1 MKLWFNG
8 IPEVIKLKQPV
19 IFLDGDE
26 YYFKE
31 EIVKLLKKQ
40 ILGKEGSVFN
50 FQEVNPDN
58 WENRQSFESNL
69 RQLGFLGKRFV
80 LINYFDSFSTQNQKD
95 ILSTLI
101 NLNVKDNNSLEV
113 LIVTGKK
120 LQVNQKKELLKI
132 FNDFIKEP
140 NIAYMNIYNLNTYD
154 LKNWI
159 NKYFKDKGKSIQ
171 LSYIDY
177 VIASTDNSLIAIKKE
192 LDKIILYMGDKKFI
206 ELSDINEATGDFKI
220 VNFFDFSDAVF
231 FSSKNDALMILD
243 RIIDESS
250 TGWDMRLLQTLWWT
264 FKRNLNISKAIKTS
278 DDKTLMYKIMAPKD
292 KKPKILSNIKVMT
305 FRQFKVQSM
314 GLMKLEL
321 TLKGRAS
328 NIVLKRKAYEDFIFQ
343 MPLITH

>member
-220 VNFFDFSDAVF
+220 VIFLILAMPFFLVQ
-231 FSSKNDALMILD
+231 K
-243 RIIDESS
+243 
-250 TGWDMRLLQTLWWT
+250 
-264 FKRNLNISKAIKTS
+264 
-278 DDKTLMYKIMAPKD
+278 
-292 KKPKILSNIKVMT
+292 MT
-305 FRQFKVQSM
+305 
-314 GLMKLEL
+314 
-321 TLKGRAS
+321 
-328 NIVLKRKAYEDFIFQ
+328 
-343 MPLITH
+343 H